1 VLNREERRRAVELLQ
16 RLLAEVEAGRLTVD
30 GGQGAAL
37 VRHLRGALAALVA
50 LDKAPPESPGA
61 SV

>member
-1 VLNREERRRAVELLQ
+1 VLNHEERRRAVELMH
-16 RLLAEVEAGRLTVD
+16 RLLAEVEGGHLTAD

-50 LDKAPPESPGA
+50 LDKVPPESPGA
-61 SV
+61 GV